1 MIDAPHAPAR
11 TVIVGAGLVGASIG
25 LALSAAGHVVH
36 LNDRRPSHA
45 IVAAGLGA
53 GSAGPVAPSD
63 VDLVI
68 VAVPPAALAKVI
80 AKALA
85 TYPHAIVTDVG
96 SVKASVLAELR
107 RTDYD
112 LSRYVG
118 SHPMAGSQH
127 TGPLTARANL
137 FEDRTWAVTPHET
150 SRADAVATVKRLA
163 ETCGARVIELAVAEH
178 DEAVA
183 QVSHMPQLISSLTA
197 GRLIDVPAEHLRLA
211 GQGIRDVT
219 RIAGS
224 DPALWRQIVAANAA
238 AVRTELAA
246 VHASLGELLA
256 VLDDPDAVE
265 AFVARGREGTRA
277 LPGKHGARA
286 TDYARVVV
294 EIPDAPGALARLFA
308 DVEVAEVNVE
318 DLSIEHDDA
327 REVGFLSIAVQPG
340 HVAVLEQ
347 AMVAGG
353 WTLRG

>member
-1 MIDAPHAPAR
+1 MTGPR

-25 LALSAAGHVVH
+25 LALTAAGRIVH
-36 LNDRRPSHA
+36 LNDKRPSHA

-53 GSAGPVAPSD
+53 GSAGPIAPSD
-63 VDLVI
+63 VDLVV
-68 VAVPPAALAKVI
+68 VAVPPAALAKVV

-85 TYPHAIVTDVG
+85 TYPHAVVTDVG
-96 SVKASVLAELR
+96 SVKAAVLAELQ
-107 RTDYD
+107 RTDHD

-137 FEDRTWAVTPHET
+137 FVDRTWVVTPHDT
-150 SRADAVATVKRLA
+150 ARPDAVAAVRDLA
-163 ETCGARVIELAVAEH
+163 TTCGARVVELDVTEH

-197 GRLIDVPAEHLRLA
+197 GRLVDVPVEHLRLA

-224 DPALWRQIVAANAA
+224 DPGLWRQIVAANAA

-246 VHASLGELLA
+246 VHESLGRLLD
-256 VLDDPDAVE
+256 VLDDPAAVE
-265 AFVARGREGTRA
+265 EFIARGREGTRA
-277 LPGKHGARA
+277 LPGKHGHRA
-286 TDYARVVV
+286 TDYAHVVV

-327 REVGFLSIAVQPG
+327 REVGFLSIAVEPDQ
-340 HVAVLEQ
+340 VEVLER
-347 AMVAGG
+347 AMVDAG

>member
-1 MIDAPHAPAR
+1 MTALR
-11 TVIVGAGLVGASIG
+11 VVIVGAGLVGASIG
-25 LALSAAGHVVH
+25 LALRQGGHTVH
-36 LNDRRPSHA
+36 LNDKRPSHA

-53 GSAGPVAPSD
+53 GSAGPIPPSD
-63 VDLVI
+63 VDLVV

-85 TYPHAIVTDVG
+85 TYPHAVVTDVG
-96 SVKASVLAELR
+96 SVKASVLAQLK
-107 RTDYD
+107 RTEYD

-137 FEDRTWAVTPHET
+137 FEDRTWVVTPHET
-150 SRADAVATVKRLA
+150 SRPDAVQVVRDLAT
-163 ETCGARVIELAVAEH
+163 TCGSRVVELDVDEH

-183 QVSHMPQLISSLTA
+183 QVSHLPQLISSLTA
-197 GRLIDVPAEHLRLA
+197 GRLLDVPPDHLRLA

-224 DPALWRQIVAANAA
+224 DPGLWRQIVAANAT

-246 VHASLGELLA
+246 VHAALGELLA
-256 VLDDPDAVE
+256 VLDDPAAVE

-277 LPGKHGARA
+277 LPGKHGHRA
-286 TDYARVVV
+286 TDYAHVVV

-327 REVGFLSIAVQPG
+327 REVGFLSIAVEPA
-340 HVAVLEQ
+340 HVPVLEA
-347 AMVAGG
+347 AMAAGG
-353 WTLRG
+353 WTLRA